1 MPHIG
6 ETAGKTNAIRRHE
19 QAPATPGKWAVTGFD
34 RYLGLLLPVVGQN
47 LVAGLGQLG
56 TVLLKAVQ
64 NDEVAVIHHRATV
77 FLHVVGTGLLLLG
90 RSAVLLLLSL
100 TTSTYVLHLEAETS
114 MLSLAL
120 TARATWKQRRGIPR
134 TSVLCD

>member
-1 MPHIG
+1 MIHDATGKFSSRWPSPDRHSLALVISLRLAMSGLLMHRTCRHACGTYMPHIG

-90 RSAVLLLLSL
+90 RSA
-100 TTSTYVLHLEAETS
+100 
-114 MLSLAL
+114 
-120 TARATWKQRRGIPR
+120 
-134 TSVLCD
+134 